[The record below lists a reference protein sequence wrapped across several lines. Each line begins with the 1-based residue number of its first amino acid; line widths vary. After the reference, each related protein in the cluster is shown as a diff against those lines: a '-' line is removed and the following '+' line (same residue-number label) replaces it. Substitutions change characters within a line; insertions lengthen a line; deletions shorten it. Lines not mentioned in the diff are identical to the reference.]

1 MRDILAEKNM
11 RNMLSLLTV
20 VTVYLAV
27 WGGITADAQVGSVLR
42 NSIRHLPAA
51 SSPSD
56 AVSASPRV
64 TGTADSDA
72 PASPHCAA
80 DAECGPGEFC
90 NGSRGVCL
98 SCRRRRKRCARD
110 GMCCAGNRCING
122 VCQPAD
128 TEAVVAVDADQ
139 PVGNTDEPSMTAT
152 RGQNFT
158 HPKRTTV
165 PPKPQQPLKGGEGE
179 ACLRSSDCLKGLCCA
194 RHFWSRICKP
204 VLTEGQVCTRHRRK
218 GAHGLEI
225 FQRCDCGSGLTCR
238 GQREKPGAESR
249 NLHTCQLR

>member
-1 MRDILAEKNM
+1 MRDTLTEKNM
-11 RNMLSLLTV
+11 RNMLALLTV

-27 WGGITADAQVGSVLR
+27 WGGITADAQVGPVLQ

-64 TGTADSDA
+64 TGTADSHA
-72 PASPHCAA
+72 PSPHCAA
-80 DAECGPGEFC
+80 DDECRLGEFC

-98 SCRRRRKRCARD
+98 SCCRRRKRCGRD

-128 TEAVVAVDADQ
+128 TDATGTVDAAL
-139 PVGNTDEPSMTAT
+139 PVGNTDEPNIPVT

-158 HPKRTTV
+158 HPKGTTSL
-165 PPKPQQPLKGGEGE
+165 PKPQQPLKGGEGE
-179 ACLRSSDCLKGLCCA
+179 TCLRSSDCLKGLCCA

-204 VLTEGQVCTRHRRK
+204 VLTEGQVCTRHRK
-218 GAHGLEI
+218 GAHNLEI
-225 FQRCDCGSGLTCR
+225 FQRCNCGSGLTCR

-249 NLHTCQLR
+249 NLHTCQPR

>member
-1 MRDILAEKNM
+1 
-11 RNMLSLLTV
+11 MLSLLAV

-27 WGGITADAQVGSVLR
+27 CGGIAANTQAGSVLR
-42 NSIRHLPAA
+42 NSIRHQPAA
-51 SSPSD
+51 SNPSD

-64 TGTADSDA
+64 TGTEDSDA
-72 PASPHCAA
+72 PASPHCSV
-80 DAECGPGEFC
+80 DSECRLGEFC

-110 GMCCAGNRCING
+110 GMCCAGNKCING

-128 TEAVVAVDADQ
+128 IDATQQVGKTDAPTAAV
-139 PVGNTDEPSMTAT
+139 T

-158 HPKRTTV
+158 MMPHPKRNTV
-165 PPKPQQPLKGGEGE
+165 LTRPQQTMKGGEGE
-179 ACLRSSDCLKGLCCA
+179 TCLRSSDCLEGLCCA

-204 VLTEGQVCTRHRRK
+204 VLTDGQVCTRHRRK

-225 FQRCDCGSGLTCR
+225 FQRCDCGLGLTCR
-238 GQREKPGAESR
+238 GQREKVGAETR
-249 NLHTCQLR
+249 TLHTCQPR